1 MMLSSNIETGISQ
14 LNALED
20 DFFAAV
26 QEGDSSPLLAFLDK
40 FRALLADVET
50 QSLPAPLLARLSS
63 VSFVVG
69 TISKN
74 LQDSLS
80 TSNTLTNNLREGC
93 TEIFTAA
100 GYTTTSESEA
110 PLPNSTPPPNHPC
123 PPYIASAYKWLRHH
137 IHKPYPTLDEI
148 HSISVT
154 SNTSE
159 KRIRNWFTTARQRM
173 GWTKIAKQY
182 FHGDREDTTNAA
194 TRALVQPDPTRPVD
208 QGLMMEFVR
217 MSVATEDMYSDVFK
231 PTSFA
236 GDLGTNVMAM
246 SSEHQTLLEQMRQQV
261 IQDVRVQKEVDAQ
274 MKKQRAASRSKSM
287 RRSVSAYPSPERSPE
302 PSLLLT
308 DTEDDISES
317 PAAGRKRTR
326 SPSSSSSIEFEVQT
340 NKRVRRDRSID
351 PAATLP
357 SPMPSGDECL
367 PELSLSRVS
376 SIESLSP
383 STPPASK
390 KRRLSDSQCENPYK
404 RARGPGFVGS
414 GPRLQAVSAPLPST
428 SAPTHMFDL
437 PDFAHFDFEMPPAV
451 TSQPPDASEGM
462 DVHIFTDWPWGPNA
476 SAAQQ
481 LPSPVEQ
488 EDSMPSKATPPF
500 DMSASLESA
509 AFDQFLSEWAANGAQ
524 MPEAPAPSQ
533 SDVLSMDRGNWSRPF
548 DINGS
553 QDQSM
558 NPIISSGPT
567 FDGYVDFSNSIT
579 SFDTTMTKIQPA
591 PSPADIIAQNEA
603 ESKAAKLEQL
613 RALREAAQKLEE
625 ELIATSS

>member
-1 MMLSSNIETGISQ
+1 MLSSNIETGLSQ

-20 DFFAAV
+20 DFFAAM
-26 QEGDSSPLLAFLDK
+26 QEGDPSLLLAFLNK
-40 FRALLADVET
+40 FNAILAGVKT
-50 QSLPAPLLARLSS
+50 QTLPAQLHDRLSS
-63 VSFVVG
+63 VSSIIG
-69 TISKN
+69 TVSETLK
-74 LQDSLS
+74 DSLS
-80 TSNTLTNNLREGC
+80 TSNTLSNNLREEC
-93 TEIFTAA
+93 THIFTVA
-100 GYTTTSESEA
+100 GYITTPESVN
-110 PLPNSTPPPNHPC
+110 PNSALVPSPNHPC

-159 KRIRNWFTTARQRM
+159 KKIRNWFTTARQRM

-182 FHGDREDTTNAA
+182 FHGDREDTANAA
-194 TRALVQPDPTRPVD
+194 TRALVQPDPKRPVD

-236 GDLGTNVMAM
+236 GELGTSVMAM
-246 SSEHQTLLEQMRQQV
+246 SSEHQTLLEQMRQQA

-274 MKKQRAASRSKSM
+274 MKKQRAASRGKSM

-308 DTEDDISES
+308 DTEDDMPES
-317 PAAGRKRTR
+317 PVAAGRKRRR
-326 SPSSSSSIEFEVQT
+326 SPSSSSSIELEVQT
-340 NKRVRRDRSID
+340 NKRMRRDQSVD

-383 STPPASK
+383 STLPASK
-390 KRRLSDSQCENPYK
+390 KRRLSDSQGENPYK

-428 SAPTHMFDL
+428 TAPTHLFDL

-488 EDSMPSKATPPF
+488 QDSLPSKATPPF

-524 MPEAPAPSQ
+524 MAEAPAPSR
-533 SDVLSMDRGNWSRPF
+533 SDMLNMDGGNWSQPF
-548 DINGS
+548 DVNGS

-558 NPIISSGPT
+558 NPIIASGPG

-579 SFDTTMTKIQPA
+579 SFDASMAKIQPA